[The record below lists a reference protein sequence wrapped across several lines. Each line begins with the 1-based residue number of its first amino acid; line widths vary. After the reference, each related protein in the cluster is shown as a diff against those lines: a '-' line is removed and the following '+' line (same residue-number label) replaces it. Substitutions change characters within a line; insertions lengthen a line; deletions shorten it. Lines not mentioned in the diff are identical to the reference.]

1 MAQLQHADAKRL
13 LVSLIKPYKCVTLQT
28 LARWIIQL
36 IADAG
41 IDTNILKQH
50 RTFRISAA

>member
-28 LARWIIQL
+28 LARWIVQL

-41 IDTNILKQH
+41 IDTNIFK
-50 RTFRISAA
+50 